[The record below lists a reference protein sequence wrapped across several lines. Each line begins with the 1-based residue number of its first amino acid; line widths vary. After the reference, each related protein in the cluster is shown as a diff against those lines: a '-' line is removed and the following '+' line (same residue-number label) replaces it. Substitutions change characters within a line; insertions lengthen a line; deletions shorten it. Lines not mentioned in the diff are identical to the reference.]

1 MTQSNWNSCIDF
13 ERNEF
18 VFENRNKHFGAYVIR
33 REYPRNMALAFT
45 ASCLFMGCVL
55 APFLFTPL
63 KNKPAHF
70 SETISETITLETFTP
85 PPLEITPPAVSSPPP
100 SSSIS
105 KELTNPV
112 VVDDKIATTDIQMTS
127 GSTSTTMLPATGS
140 EIPSTISS
148 ATLMPVIPDII
159 ADNSVKK
166 WAEVMPKFRGGD
178 EKLKNY
184 LSSTIRY
191 PSKALSNNI
200 SGTVYISFVVDT
212 AGLVRNVQL
221 IRGISQECDQE
232 AIKAVLNMPKW
243 IPGSQNGNKVSVE
256 MSLPVRFVLK

>member
-18 VFENRNKHFGAYVIR
+18 VFENRNKLYGAYVIR
-33 REYPRNMALAFT
+33 REYSRNMLLAFS
-45 ASCLFMGCVL
+45 ASCLFMGSLL
-55 APFLFTPL
+55 APFLITSL
-63 KNKPAHF
+63 KSKPAPI
-70 SETISETITLETFTP
+70 SEIISETITLQTFTP
-85 PPLEITPPAVSSPPP
+85 PPVEITPPAVMPTSPP
-100 SSSIS
+100 SSIS

-112 VVDDKIATTDIQMTS
+112 VVADKIATPDVQMTS
-127 GSTSTTMLPATGS
+127 GSTSTTVLPAKGG
-140 EIPSTISS
+140 EITSPVSS

-159 ADNSVKK
+159 ADNTVKK

-178 EKLKNY
+178 EMLMTY
-184 LSSTIRY
+184 LSSNIRY

-200 SGTVYISFVVDT
+200 SGTVYVSFVVDT
-212 AGLVRNVQL
+212 SGLVRNVQL